1 MFVSSSSPIIV
12 TWSASLEKQHAVLD
26 DSLACLP
33 FCDRSVTHSRLT
45 SPAWLLQVRDFISGV
60 GIENV
65 GKRLINSKEGKVEF
79 EKPAMSLATLLKYG
93 QMLVDEQENV
103 KRVQL
108 ADAYLAGAELA
119 GTSGSSLPEAVKL

>member
-1 MFVSSSSPIIV
+1 
-12 TWSASLEKQHAVLD
+12 
-26 DSLACLP
+26 
-33 FCDRSVTHSRLT
+33 
-45 SPAWLLQVRDFISGV
+45 
-60 GIENV
+60 V

-119 GTSGSSLPEAVKL
+119 GAGGSSLPEAVKL

>member
-1 MFVSSSSPIIV
+1 M
-12 TWSASLEKQHAVLD
+12 
-26 DSLACLP
+26 
-33 FCDRSVTHSRLT
+33 
-45 SPAWLLQVRDFISGV
+45 

>member
-1 MFVSSSSPIIV
+1 MLCPM
-12 TWSASLEKQHAVLD
+12 
-26 DSLACLP
+26 
-33 FCDRSVTHSRLT
+33 
-45 SPAWLLQVRDFISGV
+45 QVRDFISGV

-79 EKPAMSLATLLKYG
+79 EKPAMNLNTLLKYG

-108 ADAYLAGAELA
+108 ADAYLGGAELA